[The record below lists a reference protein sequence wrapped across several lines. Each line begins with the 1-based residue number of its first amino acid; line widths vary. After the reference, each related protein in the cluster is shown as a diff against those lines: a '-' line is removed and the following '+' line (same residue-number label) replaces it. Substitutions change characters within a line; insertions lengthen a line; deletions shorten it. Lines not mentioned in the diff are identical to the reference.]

1 MGTPIPPLCGERT
14 FRLNDAVRRFA
25 GDCDDVALR
34 RYLHREWP
42 LEDLTCL
49 ISGTSP
55 MLARAGV
62 VGISVLGGRAAVLP
76 LVGALHHDDA
86 SIAAV
91 AEDGLWRVW
100 FSTAGSGV
108 RRRLLRA
115 AAMIEQRRHESALAV
130 LKDVIDR
137 NPEFAEGF
145 HQRAIARVFHGDWA
159 GAIGDYQRTLSL
171 NACHFGALSGMGH
184 AHARLGHPHEAL
196 RCYRAALRIHPRM
209 EGLRQSIREVQPLT
223 LAGAGARR

>member
-1 MGTPIPPLCGERT
+1 MGRPTPLPCGERIS
-14 FRLNDAVRRFA
+14 RLGDAVRRFA
-25 GDCDDVALR
+25 DECDDVALR
-34 RYLHREWP
+34 RYLNREWP
-42 LEDLTCL
+42 LAD
-49 ISGTSP
+49 
-55 MLARAGV
+55 LARLINERSPLLARSAV
-62 VGISVLGGRAAVLP
+62 VCIGVLGGRAAVLP

-86 SIAAV
+86 SVAAV
-91 AEDGLWRVW
+91 AEDGLWRIW
-100 FSTAGSGV
+100 FTTAGSGV

-115 AAMIEQRRHESALAV
+115 AEMIGQRRYDSALAI

-137 NPEFAEGF
+137 HPEFAEGY
-145 HQRAIARVFHGDWA
+145 HQRAIARVFGGDWS
-159 GAIGDYQRTLSL
+159 GAIGDYRRSLSL

-223 LAGAGARR
+223 LASVPR